1 MWGKKHRFGQDF
13 ENFAQKWD
21 KKYCFGQDFEI
32 KKYFCNFAVQIVA
45 LCLNYCIT

>member
-1 MWGKKHRFGQDF
+1 MWG
-13 ENFAQKWD
+13 

-32 KKYFCNFAVQIVA
+32 KKYFCNFAVQILA